1 MTSEQRDF
9 LRKQID
15 AQVRE
20 RMEHARRA
28 QASAR
33 ALFKDAR
40 SSQRDLAGREEAPE
54 RPRIEPSAYLAARE
68 EIARSVRALRAGK
81 EELQVGVQKIATSTD
96 PV

>member
-20 RMEHARRA
+20 RMERARRA

-54 RPRIEPSAYLAARE
+54 RLRIEPSAYLAARE
-68 EIARSVRALRAGK
+68 DIARSVRALRAGQ
-81 EELQVGVQKIATSTD
+81 EEVQVGVQKIATSTD

>member
-1 MTSEQRDF
+1 MTGEQRDF
-9 LRKQID
+9 IRRQID

-20 RMEHARRA
+20 RVEHARRA

-40 SSQRDLAGREEAPE
+40 SSQRDLAGREAPE

>member
-1 MTSEQRDF
+1 MTGEQRDF
-9 LRKQID
+9 IRRQID

-20 RMEHARRA
+20 RVEHARRA